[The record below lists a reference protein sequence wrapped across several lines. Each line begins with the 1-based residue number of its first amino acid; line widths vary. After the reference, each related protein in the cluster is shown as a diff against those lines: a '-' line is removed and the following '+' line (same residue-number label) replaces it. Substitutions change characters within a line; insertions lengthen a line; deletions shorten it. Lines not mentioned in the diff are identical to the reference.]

1 MLNFLAEIIMSEN
14 INPWQKSQPGPTAD
28 EQASQNTAPNS
39 ETILSQFFETIRR
52 WGLSAAALRFA
63 ATSLTILLILVIVWF
78 MDTFYLPQPD
88 LAEDEMVQSAAAET
102 VSGEA
107 LLRAAPQFHGG
118 GSTANGVAPKANL
131 HTILPIRQ
139 VRYDVIEYTVELGDT
154 IFSIAEKFNLMPET
168 ILWGN
173 RYTLGYDPHF
183 ILPGQE
189 LYILPVDGV
198 YHRWSA
204 GEGLNGVAEVYGV
217 TPEVIINWEGN
228 KLDPEK
234 IGDYANPKIPENTML
249 VIPGGKGAYPDFSL
263 PRIGRSEPSTALYL
277 GPGACTGPVD
287 GISGTLNFIWPTT
300 ERYLSGYD
308 YTPETNHFGIDI
320 GGVQGNPIYAADS
333 GVVVYAGWNDYGYGE
348 MIVIDH
354 GYGWQT
360 LYAHLSQINVSCGQE
375 VFKGDTIGLMGNTG
389 VSTGPHLHFEM
400 RSDEFGRV
408 NPWDFLN

>member
-1 MLNFLAEIIMSEN
+1 
-14 INPWQKSQPGPTAD
+14 
-28 EQASQNTAPNS
+28 
-39 ETILSQFFETIRR
+39 
-52 WGLSAAALRFA
+52 
-63 ATSLTILLILVIVWF
+63 
-78 MDTFYLPQPD
+78 MDTFYLITPEQTD
-88 LAEDEMVQSAAAET
+88 TLDGRIANAET
-102 VSGEA
+102 LSEQEISM
-107 LLRAAPQFHGG
+107 AAPQFQAGDR
-118 GSTANGVAPKANL
+118 SPDSVAPKADL
-131 HTILPIRQ
+131 HTILPVRQ
-139 VRYDVIEYTVELGDT
+139 SRDQVVEYTVELGDT
-154 IFSIAEKFNLMPET
+154 IFSVAEKFNLMPET

-189 LYILPVDGV
+189 LYILPIDGV

-217 TPEVIINWEGN
+217 TPEDIISWEGN
-228 KLDPEK
+228 GLDPEE

-277 GPGACTGPVD
+277 GPGACSGPVD

-308 YTPETNHFGIDI
+308 YSPETNHFGIDI
-320 GGVQGNPIYAADS
+320 GGVQGNPIYASDS

-354 GYGWQT
+354 GFGWQT
-360 LYAHLSQINVSCGQE
+360 LYAHLSQVNVSCGQE
-375 VFKGDTIGLMGNTG
+375 VFKGDTIALMGSTG
-389 VSTGPHLHFEM
+389 ISTGPHLHFEM